1 MSSAYTVLDR
11 VLQECKSARHGTPS
25 ACSKL
30 PCGIC
35 RRYTACG
42 ILPANATCGSLKLL
56 IKQYSLMRQTFLITT
71 FLVSFCAGGC
81 PASTQEMLLNLI
93 SDQPALYDFLNK
105 SFDFSPDPNAPKETK
120 AAIVGQS
127 DPAKGMRYQVYLQA
141 QRKSDAANTFF
152 DITLNYIE
160 VGYDKAGKPAFP
172 PASVRAIPR
181 IESVTIAQSETKKPN

>member
-1 MSSAYTVLDR
+1 
-11 VLQECKSARHGTPS
+11 
-25 ACSKL
+25 
-30 PCGIC
+30 
-35 RRYTACG
+35 
-42 ILPANATCGSLKLL
+42 
-56 IKQYSLMRQTFLITT
+56 
-71 FLVSFCAGGC
+71 
-81 PASTQEMLLNLI
+81 MLLNLI